1 MNAAPQTLTPDERQ
15 ALSAIADVLIPRF
28 AHMPSASDVEL
39 CGPPIDRALGA
50 RPDLLATARSLAKQ
64 ARGSHAEDIV
74 REIEVDDPKTL
85 NAVLQLMAGAYF
97 MLPEVRSI
105 LGYAGQERR

>member
-15 ALSAIADVLIPRF
+15 ALSAIADVLIPRS
-28 AHMPSASDVEL
+28 ARMPSASDVGL
-39 CGPPIDRALGA
+39 CGPPIDRALVA
-50 RPDLLATARSLAKQ
+50 RPDLLATARALAKQ
-64 ARGSHAEDIV
+64 ARWRHAEEVV
-74 REIEVDDPKTL
+74 REVQADDPKAL

-97 MLPEVRSI
+97 MLPEVRGI

>member
-1 MNAAPQTLTPDERQ
+1 MNQAPQALTPDERQ

-28 AHMPSASDVEL
+28 ARMPSASDVGL

-50 RPDLLATARSLAKQ
+50 RPDLLATARALAIQ
-64 ARGSHAEDIV
+64 VRGRDAEEMV
-74 REIEVDDPKTL
+74 REIQANDPKAL
-85 NAVLQLMAGAYF
+85 NAVLQLVAGAYF
-97 MLPEVRSI
+97 MLPEVRGI